1 MSEALGTY
9 LNDHLAGSKS
19 AIDLVEAMR
28 KQYAGEPLGQFAGE
42 LLGKIREDQDLLRGL
57 AERVGDGSST
67 LKEMAAWMAEKVS
80 RLKLSHTDADGLG
93 TFEALEFL
101 ALGIHG
107 KLALWR
113 ALSVV
118 SEFDERLKGMDF
130 EELAAR
136 AESQH
141 ADVEEWR
148 LRFARMT
155 FRVSRERVGQS
166 QNG

>member
-9 LNDHLAGSKS
+9 LNDHLAGSRS
-19 AIDLVEAMR
+19 AIDLVEAMQ
-28 KQYAGEPLGQFAGE
+28 KQYAGEPLGAFAGE
-42 LLGKIREDQDLLRGL
+42 LRERIREDQDFLREL
-57 AERVGDGSST
+57 AERVGDGSSA

-101 ALGIHG
+101 ALGIQG

-113 ALSVV
+113 ALSAV
-118 SEFDERLKGMDF
+118 SAFDERLQGADF
-130 EELAAR
+130 EQLAAR

-141 ADVEEWR
+141 DDVEEWR
-148 LRFARMT
+148 MRFARTT
-155 FRVSRERVGQS
+155 FQVSPERVRQGQS
-166 QNG
+166 D